1 MSSDLPHMPP
11 TENRS
16 LVDKYPNVLDF
27 IEHKLRANVTHYKQ
41 LKDLANV
48 AIYLDILERY
58 LKGEVLVTFVEG
70 DTYYLHADVEEVND
84 NNDLTD

>member
-16 LVDKYPNVLDF
+16 LVAKYSNVLDF
-27 IEHKLRANVTHYKQ
+27 IEHKLRWNIAHYKQ
-41 LKDLANV
+41 RKDEANV
-48 AIYLDILERY
+48 VIYLDILERY

-70 DTYYLHADVEEVND
+70 DTYYLHAGVEEVND